1 MVKEGLFHKR
11 TSEERSDIEKGA
23 SRMYQVEEKI
33 PGGAASAES
42 QKAGARP
49 ALPDQAMGSVQL
61 GVSELKEEKQKML

>member
-1 MVKEGLFHKR
+1 
-11 TSEERSDIEKGA
+11 
-23 SRMYQVEEKI
+23 MYQVEEKI